1 MTTPHEH
8 MPGSDVAAGTERRKP
23 RIPTCAN
30 PIWQGAIRQPA
41 VAGTFYPADPDAL
54 RGIIDRQL
62 DYARTLLDHHHN
74 LLSRLPQGVPKAIIA
89 PHAGYVYSGTTAALA
104 YSLLARGRGQIRRA
118 VIIGPTHRVPVD
130 GTACCTAG
138 SWRTPLGT
146 VPLDTEAEC
155 AALDADTPGFIVNDD
170 THRREHAVEVHIPW
184 IQRVLGPQT
193 SIIPLNAGDTTPGE
207 LGILIDRF
215 WTDPA
220 TVVIISS
227 DLSHYHPEHVARQL
241 DDDTIAR
248 ITAGILPIVPDY
260 ACGAYPIN
268 GLIDVCRRRGL
279 TIRPLGCSTSGDGG
293 VLALADSGLPMRRP
307 DMADPDQAVVGYAS
321 FAVWEGDNDG
331 DSEDRENDGDCEH
344 SGHAARNADGCARNT
359 VNACTDPQNQQES
372 LPQEAAEVLPRLAR
386 AALARYCGI
395 DIDGPTAAETSE
407 AHPWLKHD
415 GACFVTLHEQGDL
428 RGCIGS
434 LEPTRP
440 LGEDVA
446 CHTVDAACHDPRF
459 RPVEPWEYPAISIE
473 VSVLS
478 PKRALP
484 VTSRAQ
490 LEASLVPRRD
500 GLVIDDGH
508 GHRATFLPQ
517 VWDQLP
523 HPHDFVG
530 HLLAKAGLRADTTWN
545 DARFAA
551 WTYTVSAYDEK
562 GIQDTRIGASE
573 TDAEAAG
580 AAAPDTANA
589 ADTDATGKE
598 RNHHA

>member
-8 MPGSDVAAGTERRKP
+8 TSGSDVATGTRREAP
-23 RIPTCAN
+23 RIPYCAE
-30 PIWQGAIRQPA
+30 PIWQGAVRRPA
-41 VAGTFYPADPDAL
+41 VAGTFYPSDPDTL

-62 DYARTLLDHHHN
+62 DYARTMLDHHRH
-74 LLSRLPQGVPKAIIA
+74 LLGSLPQGAPKAIIA
-89 PHAGYVYSGTTAALA
+89 PHAGYMYSGTTAALA
-104 YSLLARGRGQIRRA
+104 YSLLALGRGKIHRA
-118 VIIGPTHRVPVD
+118 VVIGPTHRVAVR

-138 SWRTPLGT
+138 AWRTPLGT
-146 VPLDTEAEC
+146 VNIDTEAEC
-155 AALDADTPGFIVNDD
+155 AALNTDTPGFIVNDD
-170 THRREHAVEVHIPW
+170 THEREHAVEVHVPW
-184 IQRVLGPQT
+184 IQCVLGTQT

-207 LGILIDRF
+207 LGTLIDRF
-215 WTDPA
+215 WADPA
-220 TVVIISS
+220 TAIIISS

-248 ITAGILPIVPDY
+248 IAAGTLPIVPDY

-279 TIRPLGCSTSGDGG
+279 AIRPLGCSTSGDGG

-307 DMADPDQAVVGYAS
+307 GMADPDQAVVGYAS
-321 FAVWEGDNDG
+321 FAVWEDAPDGGGDDHEG
-331 DSEDRENDGDCEH
+331 DLHESDDDCEH
-344 SGHAARNADGCARNT
+344 SGHAARNAGNIR
-359 VNACTDPQNQQES
+359 TDPQNQQES
-372 LPQEAAEVLPRLAR
+372 LPQEATEVLPRLAR

-395 DIDGPTAAETSE
+395 DTDEPTAAETSE
-407 AHPWLKHD
+407 THPWLKCD
-415 GACFVTLHEQGDL
+415 GACFVTLREQGDL

-434 LEPTRP
+434 LEPARP

-446 CHTVDAACHDPRF
+446 CHTVDAASRDPRF

-490 LEASLVPRRD
+490 LEASLIPRCD
-500 GLVIDDGH
+500 GLVIDDGR

-530 HLLAKAGLRADTTWN
+530 HLLAKAGLPRDTTWH

-551 WTYTVSAYDEK
+551 WTYTVSAYDE
-562 GIQDTRIGASE
+562 
-573 TDAEAAG
+573 TDMLYTG
-580 AAAPDTANA
+580 PDGERSH
-589 ADTDATGKE
+589 DA
-598 RNHHA
+598 

>member
-8 MPGSDVAAGTERRKP
+8 MPGTEVAAERGRRTS
-23 RIPTCAN
+23 RIPACVN
-30 PIWQGAIRQPA
+30 PIWRGAVRQPA
-41 VAGTFYPADPDAL
+41 VAGTFYPADPDTL
-54 RGIIDRQL
+54 RDMIDRQL
-62 DYARTLLDHHHN
+62 DYARTS
-74 LLSRLPQGVPKAIIA
+74 LSHQQQPDRLPEGTPKAVIV
-89 PHAGYVYSGTTAALA
+89 PHAGYIYSGTTAAVA
-104 YSLLARGRGQIRRA
+104 YSLLARGRGEIHRA
-118 VIIGPTHRVPVD
+118 VIIGPTHRVPVR
-130 GTACCTAG
+130 GSACCTAG
-138 SWRTPLGT
+138 AWRTPLG
-146 VPLDTEAEC
+146 VMPIDAEAEC
-155 AALDADTPGFIVNDD
+155 AALDAGTPGLIVNDD
-170 THRREHAVEVHIPW
+170 THQREHAVEVQLPW
-184 IQRVLGPQT
+184 IQRTLGEHV
-193 SIIPLNAGDTTPGE
+193 SIIPINAGDTTPQE
-207 LGILIDRF
+207 LGALIDRF
-215 WTDPA
+215 WKDSG
-220 TVVIISS
+220 TVIIISS
-227 DLSHYHPEHVARQL
+227 DLSHYHPEHVARRL
-241 DDDTIAR
+241 DDDTIWR
-248 ITAGILPIVPDY
+248 IATRTMPIVPDR
-260 ACGAYPIN
+260 ACGAYPVN

-321 FAVWEGDNDG
+321 FAVWEDDHDG
-331 DSEDRENDGDCEH
+331 DGDDHENDGDCEH
-344 SGHAARNADGCARNT
+344 SGHAVRNADSCARNT
-359 VNACTDPQNQQES
+359 VNACIDPQNQQES

-395 DIDGPTAAETSE
+395 DSDGPTAAETSE
-407 AHPWLKHD
+407 IHPWLKHD

-490 LEASLVPRRD
+490 LEASLVPRHD
-500 GLVIDDGH
+500 GLVIDDGR

-530 HLLAKAGLRADTTWN
+530 HLLSKAGLRADTTWN

-562 GIQDTRIGASE
+562 GIQDTRIGTSE

-580 AAAPDTANA
+580 
-589 ADTDATGKE
+589 KE